1 MLFFTIKILVHL
13 DISITRIP
21 EDTKKNDRDV
31 YKFNFVVIR

>member
-21 EDTKKNDRDV
+21 EDTELTDRDV
-31 YKFNFVVIR
+31 YKFNFMVIR